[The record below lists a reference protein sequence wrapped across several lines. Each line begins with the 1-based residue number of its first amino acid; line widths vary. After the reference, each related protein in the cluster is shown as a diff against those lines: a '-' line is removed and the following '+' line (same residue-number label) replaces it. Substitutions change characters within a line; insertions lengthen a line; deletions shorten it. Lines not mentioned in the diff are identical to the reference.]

1 MEPQNEALK
10 DKKAEVAFRTP
21 LGFATSGGTPTEQ
34 KDLSADTPIKLS
46 VVDSE
51 ASATLAGSL

>member
-10 DKKAEVAFRTP
+10 DKKAEVVFRTP

-46 VVDSE
+46 VVASE
-51 ASATLAGSL
+51 A